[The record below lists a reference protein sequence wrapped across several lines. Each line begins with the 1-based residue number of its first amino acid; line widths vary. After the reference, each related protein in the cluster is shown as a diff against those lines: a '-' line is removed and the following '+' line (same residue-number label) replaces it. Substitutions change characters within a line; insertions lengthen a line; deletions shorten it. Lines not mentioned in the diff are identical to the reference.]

1 MGMFMADFTP
11 EELGEAHRA
20 ILSLRNKS
28 EKASGKLKEGSW
40 QKTLLD
46 SYVKAAD
53 TVLKLIDGD
62 MAMPFECE
70 ALNEANKSLGDA
82 LHRAEEVIGKF
93 VAGSSQHTLQK
104 NRIAALKIA
113 LSLIEKEQ
121 RLCKDSNCR

>member
-1 MGMFMADFTP
+1 MGMIIADFTP
-11 EELGEAHRA
+11 KELGEAHRA

-28 EKASGKLKEGSW
+28 EKASSKLKEGSW

-53 TVLKLIDGD
+53 IALKLIDGD
-62 MAMPFECE
+62 TGRPFECE

-82 LHRAEEVIGKF
+82 LNRAEKVIGKF
-93 VAGSSQHTLQK
+93 VVGSSQHTLQK

-113 LSLIEKEQ
+113 LTLIEKEQ
-121 RLCKDSNCR
+121 RLCQNPNCR

>member
-1 MGMFMADFTP
+1 MGMIMADFTP

-28 EKASGKLKEGSW
+28 EKAFNKLKEGSW

-53 TVLKLIDGD
+53 NALKLIDGD

-70 ALNEANKSLGDA
+70 ALNEANKSLEDA
-82 LHRAEEVIGKF
+82 LHRAGKLSENLLLA
-93 VAGSSQHTLQK
+93 VRNIHYK
-104 NRIAALKIA
+104 RIESPL
-113 LSLIEKEQ
+113 
-121 RLCKDSNCR
+121 